1 MLKSCSPLPCEMG
14 DLSLHCVQLQ
24 DRVEA
29 GLDFCGAMIIIT
41 FPSLERRSQKI
52 PKFFNHHILR
62 RFTLQK
68 LYNSIVS
75 SSTLKVSLLMN
86 FKVTCHSSTTHPF
99 HTHQNGSRTNV
110 TFATMSSM
118 TPFTLRT
125 IWWSCTVS
133 P

>member
-1 MLKSCSPLPCEMG
+1 
-14 DLSLHCVQLQ
+14 
-24 DRVEA
+24 
-29 GLDFCGAMIIIT
+29 MILLT
-41 FPSLERRSQKI
+41 FPSLLRRGQKI
-52 PKFFNHHILR
+52 PQFPNHHILR

-68 LYNSIVS
+68 FYNTSVS
-75 SSTLKVSLLMN
+75 SESLKVSILIN
-86 FKVTCHSSTTHPF
+86 FKVTFHSSTTHPF

-110 TFATMSSM
+110 TFSTMSSM